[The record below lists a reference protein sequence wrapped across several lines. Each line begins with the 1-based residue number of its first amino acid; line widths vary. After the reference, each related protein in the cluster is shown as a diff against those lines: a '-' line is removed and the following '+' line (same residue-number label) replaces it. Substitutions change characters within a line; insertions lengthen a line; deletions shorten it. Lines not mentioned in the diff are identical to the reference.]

1 MTDAQGAGSETVS
14 KGVFAGICGVSAG
27 RVSQWIS
34 EGKITDDALDGE
46 GPRAK
51 IRVAVA
57 QAQLRARM
65 DVGQRFGNGL
75 KTRLRAPLAR
85 PANEPAGAAP
95 VPLVDTV
102 EEQIKR
108 EKLREIEF
116 KNREALKKEL
126 ASRGEYVRTIDVRV
140 GYDQVAMGMVNVFEG
155 ALTDF
160 SQAIAAR
167 FEVPQRDV
175 LHLLRGEFRKVR
187 AAAAQTA
194 RRAGSELP
202 ATIED
207 TPGEDGAAPEAEA
220 A

>member
-1 MTDAQGAGSETVS
+1 MTDAQGAGSQTVS
-14 KGVFAGICGVSAG
+14 KGEFAGLCNVSPG

-34 EGKITDDALDGE
+34 EGKLTADALEGE

-51 IRVAVA
+51 VRVAIA
-57 QAQLRARM
+57 QAQLRRHL
-65 DVGQRFGNGL
+65 DIGQRFGNGL
-75 KTRLRAPLAR
+75 KTRLRAPLA
-85 PANEPAGAAP
+85 PTAANEPAGAP
-95 VPLVDTV
+95 PTLIDTV

-108 EKLREIEF
+108 EKLREIEYR
-116 KNREALKKEL
+116 NRENLKKEL
-126 ASRGEYVRTIDVRV
+126 ASRGEYVRTADVRV
-140 GYDQVAMGMVNVFEG
+140 GYDQVASGMVNVFEG

-160 SQAIAAR
+160 AQAIAAR

-187 AAAAQTA
+187 ASAAQAA

-202 ATIED
+202 AQIED
-207 TPGEDGAAPEAEA
+207 AVEPAAEA

>member
-14 KGVFAGICGVSAG
+14 KGEFAGLCGVTPG

-34 EGKITDDALDGE
+34 EGKMTAEALEGQ

-51 IRVAVA
+51 VRVAVA
-57 QAQLRARM
+57 QAQLRRHL
-65 DVGQRFGNGL
+65 DIGQRLGNGL
-75 KTRLRAPLAR
+75 KTRLRAPLA
-85 PANEPAGAAP
+85 NESAGAPP
-95 VPLVDTV
+95 VLVDTV

-108 EKLREIEF
+108 EKLREMEF
-116 KNREALKKEL
+116 RNREALKKEL
-126 ASRGEYVRTIDVRV
+126 AGRGEYVRAIDVRV
-140 GYDQVAMGMVNVFEG
+140 GYDQVAMGLVNVFEG
-155 ALTDF
+155 ALTDIA
-160 SQAIAAR
+160 QAVAAK

-187 AAAAQTA
+187 ASAAQTA

-207 TPGEDGAAPEAEA
+207 DAHPVAEA

>member
-1 MTDAQGAGSETVS
+1 LTDAQGAGAETVS
-14 KGVFAGICGVSAG
+14 KGEFAALCGVSPG

-34 EGKITDDALDGE
+34 EGKMTEEALDGQ
-46 GPRAK
+46 GPRA
-51 IRVAVA
+51 RVRVDIA
-57 QAQLRARM
+57 QAQLRSRI

-85 PANEPAGAAP
+85 HPNEPAGATQAP
-95 VPLVDTV
+95 MAPLVDTI

-160 SQAIAAR
+160 AQAVAAR

-187 AAAAQTA
+187 ASAAQAA

-202 ATIED
+202 AAIED
-207 TPGEDGAAPEAEA
+207 EASASAEA

>member
-14 KGVFAGICGVSAG
+14 KGVFAGLCNVSPG

-34 EGKITDDALDGE
+34 EGKLTADALEGE

-51 IRVAVA
+51 VRVAIA
-57 QAQLRARM
+57 QAQLRRHL

-75 KTRLRAPLAR
+75 KTRLRAPLA
-85 PANEPAGAAP
+85 PAAANEPAGAP
-95 VPLVDTV
+95 PILIDTV

-108 EKLREIEF
+108 EKLREIEYR
-116 KNREALKKEL
+116 NRENLKKEL
-126 ASRGEYVRTIDVRV
+126 ASRGEYVRTADVRV
-140 GYDQVAMGMVNVFEG
+140 GYDQVASGMVNVFEG

-160 SQAIAAR
+160 AQAIAAR

-187 AAAAQTA
+187 ASAAQAA

-202 ATIED
+202 AQIED
-207 TPGEDGAAPEAEA
+207 DVEPAAEA

>member
-1 MTDAQGAGSETVS
+1 VTDAQGAGAETVS
-14 KGVFAGICGVSAG
+14 KGEFAGICGVSPG

-34 EGKITDDALDGE
+34 EGKLTEEALDGQ

-51 IRVAVA
+51 IKVHIA
-57 QAQLRARM
+57 QAQLRSRI

-85 PANEPAGAAP
+85 PANEPAGATQVTVTP
-95 VPLVDTV
+95 VDTV

-108 EKLREIEF
+108 EKLREMEF

-140 GYDQVAMGMVNVFEG
+140 GYDQVAMGMVTVFEG

-160 SQAIAAR
+160 AQAIAAR

-187 AAAAQTA
+187 ASAAQAA

-202 ATIED
+202 GAIED
-207 TPGEDGAAPEAEA
+207 EAAPPSAEA